1 MGGLEMKTSDRD
13 RLLSNVARFATD
25 RYFHTLVILF
35 AAIVFT
41 FFATKDYI
49 PTVFRLFM
57 PWVLLIMI
65 TTTMQRRWVW
75 TLMLSTLMLVI
86 NVYLNFYTSANHGFM
101 IAYIGLALL
110 IAISADDE
118 VLMQKM
124 ALWFLTALMGLA
136 LIQKMSSPYYMSG
149 NLIGDYILT
158 GQMFKNLITV
168 VYPDWVN
175 VVHQNVAAGRELA
188 TITPQNRNAVDL
200 VVPTGIT
207 MLIMGLTYTS
217 IISQFLMEAA
227 LLARSRLGIWVHYA
241 LLLFVVIIY
250 STRNEN
256 VFLSM
261 NCILGYALTDEQ
273 TKSARKFYVIWI
285 FYLLAMELMGVR
297 PGFLI

>member
-1 MGGLEMKTSDRD
+1 MEELDMESSDQN
-13 RLLSNVARFATD
+13 RLLSKISQFTTNH
-25 RYFHTLVILF
+25 YFHTLLILF

-41 FFATKDYI
+41 FFTTKDYI
-49 PTVFRLFM
+49 PTVFRLIM

-65 TTTMQRRWVW
+65 TTTLQRRWAW
-75 TLMLSTLMLVI
+75 TLMLASLMLII

-110 IAISADDE
+110 VAISADDE
-118 VLMQKM
+118 ALMQKI

-136 LIQKMSSPYYMSG
+136 LIQKMASPYYMSG

-188 TITPQNRNAVDL
+188 TIAPQKGNAVDIA
-200 VVPTGIT
+200 VPMGIT
-207 MLIMGLTYTS
+207 VLIMGLTYTS
-217 IISQFLMEAA
+217 LISQFLMEAA
-227 LLARSRLGIWVHYA
+227 LIARSRLGIWVHYA

-273 TKSARKFYVIWI
+273 TKSARKFYVIWV